1 MYRMR
6 ILEFCRTLGAAILTV
21 ALASS
26 AVGQSTRITRTE
38 TDINE
43 LSRRLNDNEI
53 GNRNDLRTRSSFSQA
68 PEIDLSKVDRRA
80 LANLIGE
87 AYSESGRLY
96 TSLNTDYRNNPQLR
110 SLLVDLNLLRNQTQ
124 AVSQDLTAGVSLERI
139 VVSFREIDADW
150 RLFSHRMSQARGISN
165 TTRQSVERIDRID
178 QQIGKLFQVA
188 PSIDRQALIQQLARL
203 DNALLNLSDEIRRDA
218 AASRSGLLAS
228 DVRKVQQQV
237 ARIEQ
242 FVYDQYPYERIV
254 TEYNLFERS
263 WKVILDQVR
272 LLTNTYIE
280 RAVRQ
285 AIEADNMVHELLWM
299 ETTTSRAQLKQVAD
313 ALIKNVDEFYNR
325 TPLKLLL
332 PFKDATG
339 TLQVANDFYGMVQQ
353 FQSNLEAE
361 ESDERLIESY
371 RDIESQ
377 GMKFVRTF
385 SPMKSQ
391 TALVVLREIEDG
403 IADLRTELKL
413 GGTVN
418 QVDSRQLI
426 PMAAQLEN
434 LADQMDYY
442 VRLWM
447 NTERPTY
454 NREVTAASAAFVK
467 RARSLHRMLDV
478 EPTLQEVQRDADAL
492 YEEYSRLNDFLG
504 RCNTAHRQSLSQIAA
519 EIRFEMS
526 ELNSSLRL

>member
-1 MYRMR
+1 MDRMR
-6 ILEFCRTLGAAILTV
+6 ILESCRALGTAVLTV

-26 AVGQSTRITRTE
+26 AVAQSTRISRTE
-38 TDINE
+38 SDFNE
-43 LSRRLNDNEI
+43 LNRRLKDNEI
-53 GNRNDLRTRSSFSQA
+53 GNLNDLRTRSSFDQT
-68 PEIDLSKVDRRA
+68 PDVDLSNVDRRA
-80 LANLIGE
+80 LANLMKE
-87 AYSESGRLY
+87 ALNESDRLY
-96 TSLNTDYRNNPQLR
+96 ASLDADYRNNPQLR
-110 SLLVDLNLLRNQTQ
+110 SLLADLNLLRNRTRM
-124 AVSQDLTAGVSLERI
+124 VNQDLAAGVSLERI
-139 VVSFREIDADW
+139 VVSFREIDTDW
-150 RLFSHRMSQARGISN
+150 RLFSHRMSQARGLSN
-165 TTRQSVERIDRID
+165 TTRQSVERIDGID

-188 PSIDRQALIQQLARL
+188 PSIDRQALIQQLGRL

-218 AASRSGLLAS
+218 AASRSGLLAM
-228 DVRKVQQQV
+228 DVRKLQQQV

-242 FVYDQYPYERIV
+242 IVYNQYPYDRIV

-263 WKVILDQVR
+263 WNVILDQVR
-272 LLTNTYIE
+272 PLSNTYIE

-299 ETTTSRAQLKQVAD
+299 ETSTSRAQLKQVAD
-313 ALIKNVDEFYNR
+313 ALIKDVDEFYNR

-332 PFKDATG
+332 PFKDATS

-353 FQSNLEAE
+353 FQSNLATD

-377 GMKFVRTF
+377 GMLFIRTF
-385 SPMKSQ
+385 RPMKSQ
-391 TALVVLREIEDG
+391 AALVVLREIEDG
-403 IADLRTELKL
+403 ITGLRTELKL

-418 QVDSRQLI
+418 QIDSRKLI

-454 NREVTAASAAFVK
+454 SRDVTAASAAFVK
-467 RARSLHRMLDV
+467 RARSLHRMLDL

-492 YEEYSRLNDFLG
+492 YAEYSRLNDFLG

-519 EIRFEMS
+519 EIRFEMT